1 MARKDRKN
9 RTCNRCGYTC
19 STPQM
24 LRAHLNRKNPCCPQ
38 VVHPPK
44 IPEPIPQIDP
54 EAGPGPSTQ
63 AHREGISQIRDPSD
77 SNKGGAPLQS
87 NNESEITQEEINLL
101 IALGLIEEPEI
112 EECWPE
118 LCGTLLA
125 DKAKSKKFR
134 SYYRDSGLASITV
147 TPPPGDIL
155 FEEAIV
161 GDPDRPHSS
170 LSSL

>member
-1 MARKDRKN
+1 MARKDKKN

-24 LRAHLNRKNPCCPQ
+24 LRAHLNRKNQCHPRI
-38 VVHPPK
+38 VHSPM

-63 AHREGISQIRDPSD
+63 AHREKISQSKDPSE
-77 SNKGGAPLQS
+77 S
-87 NNESEITQEEINLL
+87 NNESEIIQEINQEEIDLL

-112 EECWPE
+112 EETWPE
-118 LCGTLLA
+118 LGGTLLA
-125 DKAKSKKFR
+125 DKAKSKKFISR
-134 SYYRDSGLASITV
+134 YRDSGFYSITV
-147 TPPPGDIL
+147 KPPSGDII
-155 FEEAIV
+155 FEEAEV

-170 LSSL
+170 LSSLSK